1 MGLPKPLGP
10 LAVAFADFELLR
22 RSEAPLIEHEAATP
36 VPPMRIFYP
45 TSQQPKWWRDAADRR
60 WLMSITYAFGYLQT
74 FILPS
79 TTARRIMLWV
89 LAGLEER
96 PATQQDQLRYD
107 KRAKKALHMI
117 KMNVTNELLKEVGI
131 IYIFMWPGS
140 ALAASVSSPI
150 VQLSEGSDQRLPIVI
165 FSHGLWAC
173 RTTYTA
179 LCCDLASH
187 GYTPEH
193 LDGSSNAVH
202 YHDENGKRKWI
213 HHAFSNV
220 PFVNVP
226 MEDRSN
232 QLRQRIAEI
241 QRVIDVLEDLDG
253 GLITQ
258 NKNVITGK
266 LSLDVSTLKG
276 RLSLSNLTVA
286 GHSFGGATAIT
297 ACGRDARLRWC
308 IGLDVWWE
316 PVEKVDYERVA
327 GKVPVLL
334 LNTESF
340 EWKKL
345 TDARKLFL
353 DCRRAAANTTED
365 PLVTEV
371 ATIKGTCHQDQS
383 DIPLLFPI
391 LSKKI
396 GISGTL
402 DCMIAKNTN
411 NWACLDFLQ
420 RNLML
425 TKGFKLSTTVE
436 EPSFAQKNLIYSES
450 EI

>member
-89 LAGLEER
+89 LAG
-96 PATQQDQLRYD
+96 
-107 KRAKKALHMI
+107 
-117 KMNVTNELLKEVGI
+117 I

-187 GYTPEH
+187 GYIVVAPEH

>member
-89 LAGLEER
+89 LA
-96 PATQQDQLRYD
+96 
-107 KRAKKALHMI
+107 
-117 KMNVTNELLKEVGI
+117 GI

-396 GISGTL
+396 GFQAFDNS
-402 DCMIAKNTN
+402 
-411 NWACLDFLQ
+411 
-420 RNLML
+420 
-425 TKGFKLSTTVE
+425 
-436 EPSFAQKNLIYSES
+436 
-450 EI
+450 

>member
-89 LAGLEER
+89 LA
-96 PATQQDQLRYD
+96 
-107 KRAKKALHMI
+107 
-117 KMNVTNELLKEVGI
+117 GI

>member
-89 LAGLEER
+89 LAG
-96 PATQQDQLRYD
+96 
-107 KRAKKALHMI
+107 
-117 KMNVTNELLKEVGI
+117 I

-187 GYTPEH
+187 GYIVVAPEH

-425 TKGFKLSTTVE
+425 TKGL
-436 EPSFAQKNLIYSES
+436 ASEGTKTFCYMQ
-450 EI
+450 ENHCLLCIQVRELTPRIQN

>member
-89 LAGLEER
+89 LAG
-96 PATQQDQLRYD
+96 
-107 KRAKKALHMI
+107 
-117 KMNVTNELLKEVGI
+117 I

-187 GYTPEH
+187 GYIVVAPEH

-425 TKGFKLSTTVE
+425 TKVGLKLNTYN
-436 EPSFAQKNLIYSES
+436 ACYN
-450 EI
+450 